1 MGDSLTALAASSR
14 RAPQHCPHGRAARAH
29 PQGLGLYQHSGRGP
43 IKATA
48 MMDPAHGR
56 AAMRLDPLGAQG
68 SHQHSGRGPT
78 RAFAM
83 TDLRRL
89 PKGDRP
95 ATLTD
100 LRRAGARAAASAA
113 AAAATVASAATPVS
127 ALFAVA
133 SALFAVALIGAAAG
147 VRQPSGSALMIWTGT
162 LACMQ
167 VLHGHTMVI
176 HTLV

>member
-1 MGDSLTALAASSR
+1 
-14 RAPQHCPHGRAARAH
+14 
-29 PQGLGLYQHSGRGP
+29 
-43 IKATA
+43 
-48 MMDPAHGR
+48 MMDLASAVLPPTATPRCAPSGVRVVSALGQGADQSDCHVGPCLRSAAAHGR
-56 AAMRLDPLGAQG
+56 AAMRLRALGVQG

-78 RAFAM
+78 RAVAM

-100 LRRAGARAAASAA
+100 LRRAGARAAASAV
-113 AAAATVASAATPVS
+113 AAAATLVSAATPV
-127 ALFAVA
+127 